1 MKDKEPTSQNLR
13 IAVKMAYGM
22 FSGSWV
28 RMVAPHAVTGYIF
41 GMRDVQMGQIEAEFM
56 LDVAEH
62 YAATLGTHINDVT
75 EEAMIQ
81 GYQAQLNRKGPTT
94 GDLALTLEATVVNSR
109 TMNTLMAIWNSEN
122 LKKMSSIVPDDHID
136 NRAKKLIR
144 DETMKRAKL
153 IGDNETWST
162 KEQAKQ
168 IIWMYGMQRGAIPKS
183 AKRKWVTA
191 DDERV
196 CETCGPLHGVEI
208 QLGDR
213 FTSDAG
219 RTWSPPLHVNCRCT
233 VELVVDLT
241 EKSKDSL
248 LRVLSQENEN
258 LVMKAR
264 GDDPYNRKPDGRFSS
279 HES

>member
-1 MKDKEPTSQNLR
+1 
-13 IAVKMAYGM
+13 
-22 FSGSWV
+22 
-28 RMVAPHAVTGYIF
+28 
-41 GMRDVQMGQIEAEFM
+41 
-56 LDVAEH
+56 
-62 YAATLGTHINDVT
+62 
-75 EEAMIQ
+75 
-81 GYQAQLNRKGPTT
+81 
-94 GDLALTLEATVVNSR
+94 
-109 TMNTLMAIWNSEN
+109 
-122 LKKMSSIVPDDHID
+122 
-136 NRAKKLIR
+136 
-144 DETMKRAKL
+144 
-153 IGDNETWST
+153 
-162 KEQAKQ
+162 
-168 IIWMYGMQRGAIPKS
+168 MYGMQRGAIPKS

-191 DDERV
+191 DDEGV
-196 CETCGPLHGVEI
+196 CESCGPLHGVEI

-279 HES
+279 HESRGPKAQPKKTTERTAPKTQTTETSLDPGVQELLRQHKAQTKAEVDAILD